1 MQKMHNRLN
10 DENVAKPRKRRSSLM
25 KMGIQ
30 SKRNAAES
38 QRKKSPNRRS
48 LIRVTNFERLLKIWT
63 RKPSRLKR
71 LRKSVASGWKRLS
84 ARKSSRLKR
93 TRKEKNSLYFNTNR
107 AFMS

>member
-1 MQKMHNRLN
+1 
-10 DENVAKPRKRRSSLM
+10 M

-63 RKPSRLKR
+63 RKQSRLKR

-93 TRKEKNSLYFNTNR
+93 NKGYNFDFVEKFDEPFRRRKISVIELF
-107 AFMS
+107 FF